1 MALQVWNRFQ
11 KPVWES
17 CWDLIKCGELSSR
30 TLRTVRDVAS
40 AAGVSVATVSRVLNK
55 HPNVSRDTRE
65 RVLALIRESDFRP
78 NAIARRL
85 VNGRSGQICFLL
97 SNRDIVHSFH
107 SRVLKGVEDYCRQYL
122 RQVVFT
128 TMDYSPGDAMP
139 CDSLPRIIREHHAI
153 DGLLLAGTNYPNLW
167 RYIERLGVPC
177 VMFGN
182 NLVTGS
188 LALPRKG
195 AVSYDEQGGAH
206 DAAEV
211 LIELGHRRI
220 AFVGDLSQPWYL
232 RCCEGYRTAL
242 KSRGLSPAVV
252 NLEGEPDGERLG
264 RRALPL
270 LLRQHP
276 KTTAVL
282 AQGDET
288 ACGLLDGMNK
298 LGIRVPEDISL
309 VGYDD
314 IAEIRYVRPA
324 LTTVRVPKEKIG
336 WTMADLL
343 FQTIRA
349 SGAALP
355 AVVLGTELVI
365 RDSCARLARGV

>member
-1 MALQVWNRFQ
+1 
-11 KPVWES
+11 
-17 CWDLIKCGELSSR
+17 
-30 TLRTVRDVAS
+30 
-40 AAGVSVATVSRVLNK
+40 VATVSRVLNQ

-65 RVLALIRESDFRP
+65 RVLAVMRESDFRP

-85 VNGRSGQICFLL
+85 VHGHSGQICFLL

-128 TMDYSPGDAMP
+128 TMNHSPRDVMP
-139 CDSLPRIIREHHAI
+139 SEALPRIIREHRAI

-177 VMFGN
+177 VIFGN
-182 NLVTGS
+182 NLVSGS
-188 LALPRKG
+188 LGLPRKR
-195 AVSYDEQGGAH
+195 AVCFDEQGGARE
-206 DAAEV
+206 ATGF

-232 RCCEGYRTAL
+232 RRYEGYRAAL
-242 KSRGLSPAVV
+242 KSKGLGLAVV
-252 NLEGEPDGERLG
+252 NLEGEPDAEELG
-264 RRALPL
+264 RRALPI

-276 KTTAVL
+276 QTTAVL
-282 AQGDET
+282 AQDDET
-288 ACGLLDGMNK
+288 ACGLLEAMNK
-298 LGIRVPEDISL
+298 LGIRAPEDISL

-314 IAEIRYVRPA
+314 IAEIRYLRPA

-343 FQTIRA
+343 FQAIRSTGTA
-349 SGAALP
+349 P
-355 AVVLGTELVI
+355 PTVLLKTELVI
-365 RDSCARLARGV
+365 RDSCARPARGL